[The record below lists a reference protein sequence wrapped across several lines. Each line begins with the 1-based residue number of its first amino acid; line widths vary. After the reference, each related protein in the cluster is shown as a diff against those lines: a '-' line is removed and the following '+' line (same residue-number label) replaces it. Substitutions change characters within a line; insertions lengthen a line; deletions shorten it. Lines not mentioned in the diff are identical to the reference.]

1 MGYRRE
7 LLLLMPALAS
17 IFFII
22 DSNVFLSS
30 NVQAQRQSQS
40 TTSVCN
46 GDTGSCFTTICP
58 NDQPCQTFSS
68 DQPFFEQ
75 PAKDPVTMQPVERI
89 PAIVPPAEES
99 IVTQPVGETSEIMQ
113 PEEETIV
120 MQPVQVTEQYKEA
133 THEVC
138 DDGLDNDNDGGVDSQ
153 DEDCNATT
161 FSSTSPMQ
169 EPLMS
174 DNTKVEENN
183 EQHSDDSGFEQ
194 PTEKGDHDDESGQDD
209 DGGEDEDEDEDNE
222 QQHDE
227 DSE

>member
-1 MGYRRE
+1 MEYRRE
-7 LLLLMPALAS
+7 LLLLIPALAL

-40 TTSVCN
+40 ATSVCN
-46 GDTGSCFTTICP
+46 GDADSCFTTICP
-58 NDQPCQTFSS
+58 NDQPCQMFSS

-75 PAKDPVTMQPVERI
+75 SAEDAATMQPVERI

-99 IVTQPVGETSEIMQ
+99 IVTQPFGEISEIMQ

-120 MQPVQVTEQYKEA
+120 MQPVEVTEQYIEA
-133 THEVC
+133 AHEVC

-169 EPLMS
+169 EPLIS
-174 DNTKVEENN
+174 DNTKVEEDN
-183 EQHSDDSGFEQ
+183 EQHSDDNGSEQ
-194 PTEKGDHDDESGQDD
+194 PSKKEDHDDESGQDD
-209 DGGEDEDEDEDNE
+209 DGGEDEDEDNE
-222 QQHDE
+222 QQYDE